1 MNTTAT
7 ATRTRIELKNVLFAT
22 DLSDAAS
29 AAIPYAKEIAK
40 RYEAHLFVLHVRPP
54 VVNPMTPPQTWVN
67 IEEAAKIEDER
78 HRKELEALFAETN
91 AEILIQEGDL
101 QSVLESTIEHHKVDL
116 VVIGTNGRSGVKK
129 FILGSVAEEIFRQV
143 PCPVLTV
150 GPNAPVMFAT
160 NGRPHNILYATDLS
174 AEGHLTAY
182 YAISLAQEFQANLIL
197 THAVSNPA
205 AGDLVNAAQLENH
218 YREALRRL
226 VPPEAEPWCNVDYV
240 IKQGEAA
247 DAILEVARERH
258 VDLIVMGVH
267 PEKGF
272 PGAAT
277 HLPIATAH
285 KVVTHAHCPVLTVRH

>member
-1 MNTTAT
+1 MNAT

-54 VVNPMTPPQTWVN
+54 VVNPMTPPQAWVN

-78 HRKELEALFAETN
+78 HRKELGALFVETN

-101 QSVLESTIEHHKVDL
+101 QAVLESTIEHRKVDL
-116 VVIGTNGRSGVKK
+116 VVIGTNGRSGIKK

-143 PCPVLTV
+143 TCPVLTV

-174 AEGHLTAY
+174 ATGHLTAS

-218 YREALRRL
+218 YREALGRL
-226 VPPEAEPWCNVDYV
+226 VPPEAETWCNVEYV
-240 IKQGEAA
+240 VKQGQAA

-258 VDLIVMGVH
+258 VDLIVLGVH